1 MESFREIAEKKLNAK
16 LQLYVDLEPE
26 MLGGARLVV
35 GNKVL
40 DGSVKK
46 RLEDMKRKLL
56 AARVA

>member
-1 MESFREIAEKKLNAK
+1 

-35 GNKVL
+35 GNKVW